1 LKRLLIWSII
11 ATGISSIPVQIINI
25 REFLTQ
31 FHGNEITISMVL
43 FCWLLL
49 GGMGSLTAKLTK
61 TASIALY
68 ATLCIVI
75 ALLPLLQLVIIR
87 VFRDLAFI
95 HGTSAGFYGIFLYIL
110 ITTALYCLL
119 IGFILPCGLNVIRG
133 RDRAFGSGDLYIKD
147 SVGDI
152 LGGLLF
158 SFVLVYW
165 VKPFKSIAITSSLL
179 IFISFLILW
188 RCRSYLILGL
198 AAAPAL
204 FFFYCSVNHEFELS
218 TLLGQYGNIVRY
230 QESPYGRIV
239 ITEEGG
245 QRALWESGTPIYAE
259 GNLIKSEEKIHF
271 ALSQVRKVEGV
282 LLVSGGLGE
291 TLAEV
296 YKYHP
301 KYVDYVELDPYMTN
315 AAEETGFIKEYPGL
329 TIHNTDGRMYIR
341 EGRRKYDAIIIDLPD
356 PDTFQIN
363 RFYTEEFYS
372 SCKAILNKGG
382 VLSFSLQYSPN
393 YVSEIGKRKLSIMY
407 GTARRHFQNVL
418 VLPGNRAYFLCRDG
432 ALWEDIPSRLR
443 LKNIKTSYIE
453 GYYHGNVTRERIRK
467 IRDILDP
474 GEAVN
479 RDFEPRIMN
488 TVFQEWF
495 ARHETSPRVLIVV
508 VGALTLLYAFF
519 MKREE
524 YILFSTGFVTMGIE
538 ILVIFTF
545 QVIYGYVYLKVGAI
559 ITAFLLGLLPG
570 AIVGNSY
577 RGEKGLSLALSE
589 VLLLVLLLLYFPWIN
604 LAGGE
609 GGQLAFLIYCFVF
622 SFFCG
627 LQFPTVTAII
637 GEDRS
642 PAAGC
647 LAADMAGAALGI
659 LVTGSLLVPIWGI
672 KRAVILL
679 ILMKVSS
686 IIVLFSMRTGRSG

>member
-1 LKRLLIWSII
+1 
-11 ATGISSIPVQIINI
+11 
-25 REFLTQ
+25 
-31 FHGNEITISMVL
+31 MVL

-49 GGMGSLTAKLTK
+49 TGMGSLAAKLTK
-61 TASIALY
+61 NSSIILY
-68 ATLCIVI
+68 AILCVVI
-75 ALLPLLQLVIIR
+75 ALWPLLQLVIIR
-87 VFRDLAFI
+87 VFRDLPFI
-95 HGTSAGFYGIFLYIL
+95 HGTSAGFYGIFFYIL
-110 ITTALYCLL
+110 LTTALYCLL
-119 IGFILPCGLNVIRG
+119 IGFILPYGLNVIRDQ
-133 RDRAFGSGDLYIKD
+133 DRTFGSGDLYIKD

-165 VKPFKSIAITSSLL
+165 VKPFRSIAITSGLL
-179 IFISFLILW
+179 ILISLFILW
-188 RCRSYLILGL
+188 RGRSYLVL
-198 AAAPAL
+198 ALATAPVL
-204 FFFYCSVNHEFELS
+204 FFFYYSTDHEFELS

-230 QESPYGRIV
+230 QESPYGRII

-245 QRALWESGTPIYAE
+245 QRTLWESGAPFYAE
-259 GNLIKSEEKIHF
+259 GNIIKSEEKVHF

-296 YKYHP
+296 YKYQP
-301 KYVDYVELDPYMTN
+301 KYVDYVELDPYMTD
-315 AAEETGFIKEYPGL
+315 AAEELGFIREYPGL
-329 TIHNTDGRMYIR
+329 TIYNTDGRMHIR
-341 EGRRKYDAIIIDLPD
+341 KGRKKYDAIIIDLPD

-372 SCKAILNKGG
+372 SCKAILNRGG

-393 YVSEIGKRKLSIMY
+393 YVSEIRKRKLSIMY
-407 GTARRHFQNVL
+407 STARRHFQNVL
-418 VLPGNRAYFLCRDG
+418 VLPGNRACFVCRDG
-432 ALWEDIPSRLR
+432 ALWEDIPSRMR
-443 LKNIKTSYIE
+443 LKNIKTSYID
-453 GYYHGNVTRERIRK
+453 GYYYGNVTRERIRK

-479 RDFEPRIMN
+479 RDFEPRMMN

-495 ARHETSPRVLIVV
+495 SKHGTSPSVLIIV

-545 QVIYGYVYLKVGAI
+545 QAIYGYVYLKVGAI

-570 AIVGNSY
+570 AIAGKNY

-589 VLLLVLLLLYFPWIN
+589 LLLLLLLFVYSLWIN
-604 LAGGE
+604 FGGGE
-609 GGQLAFLIYCFVF
+609 PGQLVFLAYCFIF

-647 LAADMAGAALGI
+647 VAADMAGAALGT

-686 IIVLFSMRTGRSG
+686 MIVLFCMRTGRGG